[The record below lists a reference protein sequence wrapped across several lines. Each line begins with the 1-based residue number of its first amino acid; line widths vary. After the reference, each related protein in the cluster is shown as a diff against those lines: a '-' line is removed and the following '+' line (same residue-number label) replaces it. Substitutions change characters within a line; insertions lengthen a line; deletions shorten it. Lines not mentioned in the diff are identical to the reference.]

1 MIVFINTRRITTYF
15 DDFDDITCRK
25 SGEMEENMEYFDLVQ
40 ARYSYRGEF
49 ESTPVPKDDLIKI
62 VTAGIHAPSAGNMQ
76 SQRFY
81 IVTDAEIIAKI
92 RETFNQKGVA
102 TAPALILLVSKLLKF
117 GPENKDSPF
126 ELQDYGAAAQNVL
139 LAIADL
145 GYATVWTD
153 GQTNFN
159 KDFQEKINELL
170 DLPEDTTV
178 RAVLPVGIPKDKGG
192 AQPARKPFDE
202 LVTFL

>member
-1 MIVFINTRRITTYF
+1 
-15 DDFDDITCRK
+15 
-25 SGEMEENMEYFDLVQ
+25 MEFFELIH

-49 ESTPVPKDDLIKI
+49 DPTPVPREHLVKI
-62 VTAGIHAPSAGNMQ
+62 CEAGIQAPSAGNMQ

-81 IVTDAEIIAKI
+81 AVTNPELLAKI
-92 RETFNQKGVA
+92 REIFPHPGVA

-117 GPENKDSPF
+117 GPNDSPF

-145 GYATVWTD
+145 GYTTVWTD

-159 KDFQEKINELL
+159 EDFQAKIKELIEL
-170 DLPEDTTV
+170 DDDAKV
-178 RAVLPVGIPKDKGG
+178 RAVLPVGVPKDKNAGR
-192 AQPARKPFDE
+192 AFPRKPFEE
-202 LVTFL
+202 LARIYE